1 MAANGS
7 KTLRPNVRDGSTR
20 TSAGA
25 TIMTALP
32 AKPDIDGD
40 RHAAPTKARGASAIA
55 PLSTSASPNTRRMA
69 GPRGGLPEDLFWEAR
84 KRKPDK
90 VPGLTRWDRTRR
102 AGPSGKATGPIQKN
116 RPRLKERGVP
126 INKGGRSR

>member
-7 KTLRPNVRDGSTR
+7 KTLRPNVRDGSDSDLGGR
-20 TSAGA
+20 NHH
-25 TIMTALP
+25 
-32 AKPDIDGD
+32 D
-40 RHAAPTKARGASAIA
+40 R
-55 PLSTSASPNTRRMA
+55 L
-69 GPRGGLPEDLFWEAR
+69 AR
-84 KRKPDK
+84 KTGHRRRPPRRAYEGPWCIGHRAAVDIGVTERSNGRAARRPSGRSFLGSEERKPDK